1 MRVLVL
7 GATGLIGSA
16 VVRRLTA
23 DGHEVLGLSSRDG
36 DLRVPGIAAHFI
48 DTAYADVVVH
58 CAARIGGIAAQK
70 ADPSAAVLD
79 NLVMGAQVIDAC
91 AKAKSPSC
99 SGTKLVFISSS
110 TVYPMRIGDDGEGNP
125 CYMTA
130 KEDWPRIPEPLYRGV
145 GGVKVYLESLIDFYT
160 DSFGLQSVILRPTAG
175 SGPGE
180 RADHVIPDLI
190 RRALAH
196 EDPLVVWG
204 DPYTVRDFV
213 YVDDVASAVAGVVT
227 KPQLPGPFNVG
238 SGERTTIRHLAQTIL
253 ATIRGAQWV
262 TAREDNSSVGP
273 ILYDTTK
280 PTAIPFRAVSIERAR
295 LVLNWKPEVMLE
307 EGIRRTVGEKKG

>member
-16 VVRRLTA
+16 VVRDLTRA
-23 DGHEVLGLSSRDG
+23 GHVVWPVRHWDF
-36 DLRVPGIAAHFI
+36 DLRLPSDIAKVRWKEA
-48 DTAYADVVVH
+48 DTVVH
-58 CAARIGGIAAQK
+58 CAARLGGVASQQ
-70 ADPSAAVLD
+70 ADPSMPVTASL
-79 NLVMGAQVIDAC
+79 LIGAQVIEAA
-91 AKAKSPSC
+91 AKARC
-99 SGTKLVFISSS
+99 HLVFLSSS
-110 TVYPMRIGDDGEGNP
+110 TVYPAIDAV
-125 CYMTA
+125 A
-130 KEDWPRIPEPLYRGV
+130 KEEWTPKPAPQYAGV
-145 GGVKVYLESLIDFYT
+145 GAMKVFLEDLIRYYT
-160 DSFGLQSVILRPTAG
+160 TVFPGFRATILRPTAVY
-175 SGPGE
+175 GPGD
-180 RADHVIPDLI
+180 RSDHVIPDLI

-204 DPYTVRDFV
+204 GPDTVRDFV

-295 LVLNWKPEVMLE
+295 SVLNWKPEVMLE